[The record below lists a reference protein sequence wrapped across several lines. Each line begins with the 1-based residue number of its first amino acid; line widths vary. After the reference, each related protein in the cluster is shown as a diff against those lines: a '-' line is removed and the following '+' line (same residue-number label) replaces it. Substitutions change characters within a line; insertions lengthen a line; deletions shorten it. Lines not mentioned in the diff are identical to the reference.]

1 MLYDSKNRFET
12 ARNEMPRIDTSC
24 IVTSCIETSRAQ
36 QACSKMALLSI
47 GLTLTVLCALQS
59 TQPAKAYIEEYIPVS
74 TQDKKQ
80 KVSLKT
86 VSDAGLRDGKVV
98 KLAKAEMSLPDN
110 SDDLVFTGRD
120 SSGKKWTL
128 AKTYYGLGSAFFTAD
143 LDQNGELD
151 IVILQATGGCGI
163 APNAVLTTI
172 MFDKSGRPFPTETS
186 GYFSCP
192 DPNWGEKS
200 KTTVIDDLVS
210 FGTDK
215 RAVLIC
221 QQLDNAEIR
230 GRSHSYWRIPVY
242 RANNCRWE
250 RVLKYRAKSVPMM
263 LRYTNKGNIKVIPPP
278 VPELREYEDLSFTL
292 ADEAKCRVG
301 VIKDVQLEEKRIKRL
316 QINSDVYDQPN
327 RNYLQPF
334 LIKDTKDSLELMALD
349 SEKAIKLLQQAVETK
364 TKVRFSKPS
373 KQGVAPTYLWI
384 LN

>member
-1 MLYDSKNRFET
+1 MEYHSKNRFET
-12 ARNEMPRIDTSC
+12 ARSEMPRIE
-24 IVTSCIETSRAQ
+24 TSCIETSRDEL
-36 QACSKMALLSI
+36 ACSKMALLSV
-47 GLTLTVLCALQS
+47 GLTLTVLCSLQS
-59 TQPAKAYIEEYIPVS
+59 TQQAEAYIEEYIPVS

-86 VSDAGLRDGKVV
+86 VSDAGLKDGKVV
-98 KLAKAEMSLPDN
+98 KLANAEMTLPYN
-110 SDDLVFTGRD
+110 SDDLVFTGKD
-120 SSGKKWTL
+120 ASGKKWTL
-128 AKTYYGLGSAFFTAD
+128 AKTYYGLGSAFFTTD

-221 QQLDNAEIR
+221 QQLDNAVIR
-230 GRSHSYWRIPVY
+230 GRSHSYWRIPIY

-250 RVLKYRAKSVPMM
+250 RISKYRNNSVPMM
-263 LRYTNKGNIKVIPPP
+263 VRYTNKGNVKVIPPP
-278 VPELREYEDLSFTL
+278 VPALREYEDLSFTR
-292 ADEAKCRVG
+292 ADEGKCMVG
-301 VIKDVQLEEKRIKRL
+301 LIKDVQLEEKQIKRL
-316 QINSDVYDQPN
+316 QINNDIYDQPN
-327 RNYLQPF
+327 WKYLQPF
-334 LIKDTKDSLELMALD
+334 LIKETQDSLELMALN
-349 SEKAIKLLQQAVETK
+349 SEKSINFLQKAVETK